1 MKIDDVSRIKKNL
14 VFLIKI
20 LIACLL
26 RVVAEKNQI
35 ILSLDNLQAQK
46 SG

>member
-1 MKIDDVSRIKKNL
+1 MKIDYVSRIKKIL
-14 VFLIKI
+14 LFLIKI
-20 LIACLL
+20 LIACPL

-35 ILSLDNLQAQK
+35 IFSLDNLQAQK